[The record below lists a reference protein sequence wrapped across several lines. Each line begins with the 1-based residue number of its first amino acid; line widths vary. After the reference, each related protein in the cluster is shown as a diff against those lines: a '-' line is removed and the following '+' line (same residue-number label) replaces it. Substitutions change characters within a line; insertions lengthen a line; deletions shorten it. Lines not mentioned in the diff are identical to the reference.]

1 MAGLLAASLCLWLW
15 EPDPAF
21 GNGAFPDSLQIL
33 LPADRPDQ
41 LALATNFGVIISD
54 DGGKTWTW
62 VCEGDLGDPLYLAYL
77 YQLGPSPTDRLVAVT
92 PDNIVSSVDNACTW
106 QKATGAIESALPSDT
121 FPDPVDPERIFAIA
135 TPLGINGVPTLYE
148 SRDGGRTLNTRLFEA
163 TITGGLTGV
172 EISRSAP
179 RTLYVASYATTR
191 AGMVTTYHP
200 KLSHST
206 DDGATWTTV
215 DLDPAAGATSA
226 KIIAVD
232 PENAQRVFLRI
243 LGAVER
249 LGITDDGGKTVRTP
263 VEIAGTMGGFVRLP
277 SGVIIVGG
285 AMPAAVGEVPKGAA
299 YRSVDGG
306 STFTPWENPP
316 RVRGLAHRAGKLYVA
331 GDNFVDGYALAEI
344 SEDGKTVKP
353 LMRFEDVRSMKA
365 CVRAQ
370 CMNSCRMRVQLG
382 LFAESVCSAGTDGGA
397 GGAGGSGGGGP
408 PKKTGCG
415 CHTADSGADS
425 IRWLLLLGALVVFR
439 RSRR

>member
-1 MAGLLAASLCLWLW
+1 VAGLLAASLGLCLSR
-15 EPDPAF
+15 PDPAF

-41 LALATNFGVIISD
+41 IGLATNFGIIISD
-54 DGGKTWTW
+54 DAGKTWSW

-77 YQLGPSPTDRLVAVT
+77 YQVGPSPIDRLLAVT

-106 QKATGAIESALPSDT
+106 QKAGGAIETALPSDV
-121 FPDPVDPERIFAIA
+121 FPDPVDPEHIYAIA
-135 TPLGINGVPTLYE
+135 TPLGVNGVPTVYE
-148 SRDGGRTLNTRLFEA
+148 SRDGGRTLSTRLYEA

-179 RTLYVASYATTR
+179 RTLYVASYATTK
-191 AGMVTTYHP
+191 AATVTTYHP

-232 PENAQRVFLRI
+232 PDNAQRVFLRI

-249 LGITDDGGKTVRTP
+249 LGITEDGGKTVRTP

-277 SGVIIVGG
+277 GGVLLVGG
-285 AMPAAVGEVPKGAA
+285 TMPAAVGEVAKGAV

-306 STFTPWENPP
+306 STFTAWENPP
-316 RVRGLAHRAGKLYVA
+316 RVRGLGQRAGKLYVA
-331 GDNFVDGYALAEI
+331 GDNFVDGFALAEI

-353 LMRFEDVRSMKA
+353 LMRFEDVASIKG

-370 CMNSCRMRVQLG
+370 CVNDCLKRAQLG
-382 LFAESVCSAGTDGGA
+382 LFAASVCSVGTDGGA
-397 GGAGGSGGGGP
+397 GGAGGSGGSGP

-415 CHTADSGADS
+415 CHTADGGPD
-425 IRWLLLLGALVVFR
+425 RFGWLLLLGAVVVFR